1 MSDSDEELQLH
12 YTPGTGTNELFYPD
26 GGGPSGEGKGNGG
39 GDAQSPGKHC
49 KLNSNRKS
57 MRILLERVYKLFMF
71 NMSKFQD
78 YLIKSIQKG
87 LT

>member
-26 GGGPSGEGKGNGG
+26 GGGPSGEGKDNGG

-49 KLNSNRKS
+49 KQF
-57 MRILLERVYKLFMF
+57 RVFL
-71 NMSKFQD
+71 
-78 YLIKSIQKG
+78 
-87 LT
+87 